1 MICARIA
8 SVGDTRGATGVGPPS
23 VSLEVLKEPTPVA
36 YLHQGYDATVGG
48 SSPHLL
54 DWPHPAVLLVDQA
67 VLVALSVIPIWMFTE
82 RRFGAEPGIPRLT
95 ITCLVAA
102 YALAWEIQSLV
113 GFDFHSFAFAVPILA
128 VAIDRADAGKWRV
141 ATISIL
147 TLLLVK
153 EDLAL
158 VVAAFGVYAF
168 VRGRRQLGVF
178 ITATGV
184 TAFGLLVGVV
194 VPAFSGGIYP
204 HWSYGELGPGPWSA
218 LRYVVMHP
226 VATLH
231 VMVSPKTKLG
241 LLTWV
246 FVPGALLSLV
256 SPIVI
261 LAVPLLLERILSE
274 RPNVWSTAFQYSA
287 PLAPIIGMAVIDGLW
302 RAVRWRRH
310 GGGEKAVWPPGCDR
324 REMRGGQAGVVPT
337 GDRADVCGR
346 RHRHFRA
353 CYLGPFPLVVV
364 GNRPF
369 PDLPPRSLGCQC
381 MEGRTNVAARRD
393 RRCQ

>member
-1 MICARIA
+1 MESGHDLDID
-8 SVGDTRGATGVGPPS
+8 SPPG
-23 VSLEVLKEPTPVA
+23 E
-36 YLHQGYDATVGG
+36 
-48 SSPHLL
+48 
-54 DWPHPAVLLVDQA
+54 
-67 VLVALSVIPIWMFTE
+67 
-82 RRFGAEPGIPRLT
+82 
-95 ITCLVAA
+95 
-102 YALAWEIQSLV
+102 
-113 GFDFHSFAFAVPILA
+113 
-128 VAIDRADAGKWRV
+128 
-141 ATISIL
+141 
-147 TLLLVK
+147 

-178 ITATGV
+178 ITAIGV
-184 TAFGLLVGVV
+184 TAFGLLAGVV

-287 PLAPIIGMAVIDGLW
+287 PLAPITAWLLSTVCGA
-302 RAVRWRRH
+302 R
-310 GGGEKAVWPPGCDR
+310 C
-324 REMRGGQAGVVPT
+324 AGVGT
-337 GDRADVCGR
+337 MEER
-346 RHRHFRA
+346 R
-353 CYLGPFPLVVV
+353 PL
-364 GNRPF
+364 
-369 PDLPPRSLGCQC
+369 
-381 MEGRTNVAARRD
+381 AAWL
-393 RRCQ
+393 